1 MVKVGQSKTVAI
13 NPDYSFRA
21 ELERVI
27 DGDTF
32 DLRIDLGFHCS
43 ITIRARLFGANAPE
57 LHGVKHG
64 TPEHEA
70 GIVAAKAAQA
80 WFDSQKDALHI
91 RTFKDRRTFGRWV
104 AVIEGYAGTSLAE
117 AMIRNG
123 FARAADEDGNDIE
136 RRAK

>member
-1 MVKVGQSKTVAI
+1 MVRRSKTVAI
-13 NPDYSFRA
+13 NPEYSFRA
-21 ELERVI
+21 ELVRVV

-32 DLRIDLGFHCS
+32 DLRVDLGFHCS

-57 LHGVKHG
+57 LHNVKHG

-70 GIVAAKAAQA
+70 GIVAAKAAEA
-80 WFDSQKDALHI
+80 WFDSQKDALNI

-104 AVIEGYAGTSLAE
+104 ALIEGYGGASLAE

-136 RRAK
+136 RRDA